1 MAVEDWLAAFEV
13 TDAAGLGNAQARDV
27 LAFLQRHA
35 SGFATVV
42 ELRKDADR
50 DLIIVDMLTGAP
62 QAPVYPIL
70 KRERIG
76 ILFYRE
82 DRLPFVVMLRDT
94 FPDTEH
100 QQIVPEGYPFVICI
114 DDRPW
119 SEARLTWTPAEL
131 VDRIVWWFRRAARGD
146 LQDSR
151 QPLDPILMGSG
162 LSFIMARSIL
172 DADGAHDLVG
182 EYEPTFRSM
191 LRVRRRI
198 EVGGSAVGMDPVT
211 VMAYRIPPQR
221 MERMRRAPGDLAGL
235 ATWLNNR
242 GVDLIADLRTR
253 LADAIDKG
261 TAAMWLLHGRTAVI
275 VEIPIQSPRDAREIG
290 VDMRAFITAR
300 SAGDIAVSLGIALKQ
315 QASSEGSRVGYVK
328 AIPATAPDMA
338 GLAAIVVQPAEV
350 NLEFERD
357 LSTRLA
363 GRQAV
368 DARRTVLVGAGAIG
382 SQIADN
388 LAREGRFEWTVI
400 DDDHVLPHNL
410 ARHTAVSADV
420 TKPKAE
426 AVAARVNA
434 IISGAPIAAP
444 INANLFSTGA
454 TAEAARSALDNA
466 EIIIDTTASVVASR
480 ALSDGPF
487 AARRISAFF
496 NPTGEAAV
504 LLAEPHDR
512 SVTLRDL
519 EAQYYG
525 LLLRTPRL
533 ADHLGK
539 LAQTV
544 AYTGA
549 CRAITNRIPASRAAI
564 LSGIAA
570 NGIASIVDG
579 DAGAIRVWSL
589 SASGE
594 VTLDAPALEPVISY
608 LAKGWTIAIDA
619 GVIHRT
625 YEMRQAKLPRETGG
639 ILFGLVDIP
648 ARWIH
653 LVEATPAPSGSIE
666 EPGQFVRGM
675 EGVDEMMEEVQR
687 LTAGQIRYVGEWH
700 SHPPRYSA
708 RPSAVD
714 GMQLDWLAALMGMDS
729 MPGLMVIAADTQ
741 LAVIL
746 ASEHAKRADAG
757 SPSGRAE

>member
-13 TDAAGLGNAQARDV
+13 TDAAGLGNTQARDV

-35 SGFATVV
+35 SRFATVV
-42 ELRKDADR
+42 EVRKDANR
-50 DLIIVDMLTGAP
+50 DLIVVDILTGAP

-70 KRERIG
+70 RGERIG

-82 DRLPFVVMLRDT
+82 DRLPSVVMLRDT

-100 QQIVPEGYPFVICI
+100 QQIVPEGHPFVICI

-131 VDRIVWWFRRAARGD
+131 VDRIVWWFRRAARGE
-146 LQDSR
+146 LQDAR

-162 LSFIMARSIL
+162 LSFIMPRSIL
-172 DADGAHDLVG
+172 DAAGAHDLVG
-182 EYEPTFRSM
+182 EYEPTFKNM
-191 LRVRRRI
+191 LRVRRRA
-198 EVGGSAVGMDPVT
+198 EVGRLTAGMEPVT
-211 VMAYRIPPQR
+211 VMAYRIVPQR
-221 MERMRRAPGDLAGL
+221 MERMRRAPTEIAGL

-242 GVDLIADLRTR
+242 GVDLLADLRTR
-253 LADAIDKG
+253 LADAFDKG
-261 TAAMWLLHGRTAVI
+261 TAAAWQLQGRAAVI
-275 VEIPIQSPRDAREIG
+275 VEIPIQSPRDDRDTG
-290 VDMRAFITAR
+290 VDVRAFITSR

-315 QASSEGSRVGYVK
+315 EDRSEGSRVGYVK
-328 AIPATAPDMA
+328 AIPATSPDMT
-338 GLAAIVVQPAEV
+338 GLAAIVVQSAEV

-357 LSTRLA
+357 LATRLA
-363 GRQAV
+363 GRQTV
-368 DARRTVLVGAGAIG
+368 DARRAVLVGAGAIG
-382 SQIADN
+382 SQVADD
-388 LAREGRFEWTVI
+388 LTREGRFEWTII
-400 DDDHVLPHNL
+400 DDDQVLPHNL
-410 ARHTAVSADV
+410 ARHIAVSAEV

-426 AVAARVNA
+426 IVAAHLNS
-434 IISGAPIAAP
+434 ILSGAPIAVP
-444 INANLFSTGA
+444 ISANLFSTGG
-454 TAEAARSALDNA
+454 AEEAVRRALDNA
-466 EIIIDTTASVVASR
+466 EIIIDTTASVVAAR

-504 LLAEPHDR
+504 VLAEPCDR
-512 SVTLRDL
+512 SATLRDL

-525 LLLRTPRL
+525 LLLRTPHL

-564 LSGIAA
+564 LSGLAA
-570 NGIASIVDG
+570 NGIASIVDR
-579 DAGAIRVWSL
+579 DDGAIQVWSL

-594 VTLDAPALEPVISY
+594 VAVDAPALEPVIRY
-608 LAKGWTIAIDA
+608 RAKGWTIGIDV
-619 GVIHRT
+619 GVIRRICT
-625 YEMRQAKLPRETGG
+625 MRQAKLPRETGG

-648 ARWIH
+648 AKQIQ
-653 LVEATPAPSGSIE
+653 LVEATPAPPDSVE

-675 EGVDEMMEEVQR
+675 EGVDEMMEDVQR
-687 LTAGQIRYVGEWH
+687 RTAGQIRYVGEWH

-729 MPGLMVIAADTQ
+729 MPGLMVIAADTH

-746 ASEHAKRADAG
+746 ARE
-757 SPSGRAE
+757 RAECVDTGSLSGHPG